1 MASYHLTVKAGQR
14 GKAKAHA
21 EYIAREGK
29 YSGSTRYEDLEATQ
43 YGNMPAWA
51 EHNPAE
57 FWQAADDNERANGS
71 AYREIEIALPRE
83 LTPPQRLALV
93 QDFVSQELGKKHAYQ
108 FAIHTPKAALEK
120 GEQPHAHIMYSERII
135 DGIER
140 DPEQYFKR
148 YNAKFPER
156 GGNKKAS
163 GGKLDSERKEEL
175 KQLRERW
182 AIIQNKH
189 LEKHGHDER
198 VSHLSLEEQGI
209 ANREPE
215 QHLGGSGVR
224 NNAKKR
230 ALVELRAANAE
241 NAKAQAEAAP
251 IVEQYMAQELAK
263 DTAQSGAEEF
273 EKQLAEKA
281 EKLIAAYTEQSRN
294 QWQIELIS
302 KIKAD
307 AQKLRD
313 DAQKLQAN
321 EPEKPKLFGRAEWE
335 QKHAELE
342 ADVRYAYKK
351 ARDLEE
357 GIGWRLS
364 MANERQFEYDGMQRL
379 KKEDPDLYKTWQDVR
394 KKQQDKQESEKQAKK
409 LKQNAKDRG
418 LER

>member
-1 MASYHLTVKAGQR
+1 MATYHLTVKAGQR

-21 EYIAREGK
+21 DYIAREGK

-57 FWQAADDNERANGS
+57 FWQAADDNERVNGS

-83 LTPPQRLALV
+83 LTPEQRLELV

-135 DGIER
+135 DGISR

-163 GGKLDSERKEEL
+163 GGKLESERKEEL

-182 AIIQNKH
+182 ADIQNKH

-198 VSHLSLEEQGI
+198 VSHLSLKEQGI
-209 ANREPE
+209 EDREPE

-241 NAKAQAEAAP
+241 NAKAHAEAAP
-251 IVEQYMAQELAK
+251 IVEQHKAQESVKDVAKSKAEEFKKRLAEKTRAKAQAEQAERDRIIRKEIDQIHAQVAQERARQQEQQQQAELAK
-263 DTAQSGAEEF
+263 VEALKAQ
-273 EKQLAEKA
+273 QKA
-281 EKLIAAYTEQSRN
+281 EQE
-294 QWQIELIS
+294 
-302 KIKAD
+302 
-307 AQKLRD
+307 AQR
-313 DAQKLQAN
+313 
-321 EPEKPKLFGRAEWE
+321 RAE
-335 QKHAELE
+335 
-342 ADVRYAYKK
+342 RK
-351 ARDLEE
+351 AKTKNRDNDLE
-357 GIGWRLS
+357 
-364 MANERQFEYDGMQRL
+364 M
-379 KKEDPDLYKTWQDVR
+379 
-394 KKQQDKQESEKQAKK
+394 
-409 LKQNAKDRG
+409 
-418 LER
+418 

>member
-1 MASYHLTVKAGQR
+1 MATYHLTVKAGQR

-57 FWQAADDNERANGS
+57 FWQSADDNERANGS
-71 AYREIEIALPRE
+71 VYREIEIALPRE
-83 LTPPQRLALV
+83 LTPEQRLELV

-108 FAIHTPKAALEK
+108 FAIHTPKAALDK

-163 GGKLDSERKEEL
+163 GGKLESERKEEL

-182 AIIQNKH
+182 ADIQNKH

-198 VSHLSLEEQGI
+198 VSHLSLAEQGI
-209 ANREPE
+209 EDREPE

-241 NAKAQAEAAP
+241 NAKAHAEAAP
-251 IVEQYMAQELAK
+251 IVEQHKAQQSVKDVAK
-263 DTAQSGAEEF
+263 SKAEEF
-273 EKQLAEKA
+273 KKRLAEKAQAKAQAEKAERDRIEQERIRKEIDQIHAQVAQEKARQQEQQRREQIERTAREEAERKRQVEQQAALDRVAAEKA
-281 EKLIAAYTEQSRN
+281 EKQ
-294 QWQIELIS
+294 QQ
-302 KIKAD
+302 D
-307 AQKLRD
+307 AQRQAERKAKTKTKSRD
-313 DAQKLQAN
+313 N
-321 EPEKPKLFGRAEWE
+321 
-335 QKHAELE
+335 
-342 ADVRYAYKK
+342 
-351 ARDLEE
+351 DLE
-357 GIGWRLS
+357 
-364 MANERQFEYDGMQRL
+364 M
-379 KKEDPDLYKTWQDVR
+379 
-394 KKQQDKQESEKQAKK
+394 
-409 LKQNAKDRG
+409 
-418 LER
+418 

>member
-1 MASYHLTVKAGQR
+1 MATYHLTVKAGQR

-29 YSGSTRYEDLEATQ
+29 YSGSTRYEDLEATE

-83 LTPPQRLALV
+83 LTPEQRLELV

-163 GGKLDSERKEEL
+163 GGKLESERKEEL

-182 AIIQNKH
+182 ADIQNKH

-198 VSHLSLEEQGI
+198 VSHLSLKEQGI
-209 ANREPE
+209 EDREPE

-230 ALVELRAANAE
+230 ALIELRAANAE
-241 NAKAQAEAAP
+241 NAKAHAEAAL
-251 IVEQYMAQELAK
+251 IVEQHKEQLN
-263 DTAQSGAEEF
+263 AEEF
-273 EKQLAEKA
+273 KKQLAEKA
-281 EKLIAAYTEQSRN
+281 EQLIATYTEHSRN
-294 QWQIELIS
+294 QWQAELIN

-313 DAQKLQAN
+313 DAQKLLAN
-321 EPEKPKLFGRAEWE
+321 ESQKPKLFGRAEWE
-335 QKHAELE
+335 RNHDELE
-342 ADVRYAYKK
+342 WNVRYANKK
-351 ARDLEE
+351 ARELEE
-357 GIGWRLS
+357 GIGWQLK
-364 MANERQFEYDGMQRL
+364 MGANERQFEYDGMQRL
-379 KKEDPDLYKTWQDVR
+379 KKEDPDLYKTWQEVR
-394 KKQQDKQESEKQAKK
+394 KEQQEELERQKQAKR
-409 LKQNAKDRG
+409 LKQKDKAKDRD